1 MNDSPPLAFMATRA
15 LLLPQLSVHGN
26 VISVD
31 LVAQMPSGEVS
42 VHDFS
47 LPECERW
54 LMSGSGDLLPSLRDQ
69 FANLTAWQRSD
80 RGERPRIMGILNVT
94 PDSFSDG
101 GQDASADDAIRRGC
115 ALAAAGADII
125 DVGGESTRPGA
136 AEVPV
141 AEELARVVPVVQGLT
156 AAGLSVSVDTR
167 KAPVMQAAVAAGADI
182 INDVS
187 ALTFDPDAMD
197 VAARSDAEIVLMHA
211 QGLPE
216 NMQDNPQYSDVVLD
230 VFHALQARI
239 RACEQAGIKR
249 EKLIVDP
256 GIGFG
261 KTVHQ
266 NLQLLHHGAMLHG
279 LGSRMLMGASRKSV
293 IGAVTGEEIASRR
306 VAGSIAIANW
316 SQMLGLQMVRVHD
329 VAETR
334 QALEM
339 LQACRGG
346 RSD

>member
-1 MNDSPPLAFMATRA
+1 MDDSPPSALVAVRA
-15 LLLPQLSVHGN
+15 VLVPVMTVHGN
-26 VISVD
+26 VISFD
-31 LVAQMPSGEVS
+31 LVMQTANDGTLVFGLGLSEFQ
-42 VHDFS
+42 H
-47 LPECERW
+47 W
-54 LMSGSGDLLPSLRDQ
+54 IAAAKGDLIPQLLDQ
-69 FANLTAWQRSD
+69 FSALMKWRDTDAFC
-80 RGERPRIMGILNVT
+80 RPHIMGILNVT

-101 GQDASADDAIRRGC
+101 GQDNTSDDAIRRGC
-115 ALAAAGADII
+115 ALAAAGADVI

-141 AEELARVVPVVQGLT
+141 DEELARVIPVVRGLV
-156 AAGLSVSVDTR
+156 AAGLRVSIDTR
-167 KAPVMQAAVAAGADI
+167 KAPVMQAAVAAGASI

-187 ALTFDPDAMD
+187 ALTFDPGAMD
-197 VAARSDAEIVLMHA
+197 VAARCDAEIVLMHA

-216 NMQDNPQYSDVVLD
+216 NMQDDPQYSDVVLD
-230 VFHALQARI
+230 VFHALKARVS
-239 RACEQAGIKR
+239 ACEQAGIKR

-279 LGSRMLMGASRKSV
+279 LGSRVLMGASRKSV

-306 VAGSIAIANW
+306 VAGSVAIANW

-346 RSD
+346 R